1 MKKISNAFL
10 MSYIILFPLWMNH
23 TGYAH
28 LLEAKISF
36 FSLFAGSYFITV
48 VLGLCIAIPLYR
60 EEIREEENLIKKPL
74 VFLSC
79 AFMADSVLAYIITGC
94 QREEMI
100 GTEGRYFGLIMW
112 CCVIAIFLLMLH
124 LSDYSDS
131 IEKVFCLPV
140 GITSLIA
147 YLNMLSLIHI

>member
-60 EEIREEENLIKKPL
+60 EEIREERMMRL
-74 VFLSC
+74 
-79 AFMADSVLAYIITGC
+79 
-94 QREEMI
+94 R
-100 GTEGRYFGLIMW
+100 
-112 CCVIAIFLLMLH
+112 
-124 LSDYSDS
+124 
-131 IEKVFCLPV
+131 
-140 GITSLIA
+140 
-147 YLNMLSLIHI
+147 

>member
-1 MKKISNAFL
+1 MD
-10 MSYIILFPLWMNH
+10 H

-79 AFMADSVLAYIITGC
+79 AYMN
-94 QREEMI
+94 R
-100 GTEGRYFGLIMW
+100 
-112 CCVIAIFLLMLH
+112 
-124 LSDYSDS
+124 
-131 IEKVFCLPV
+131 LP
-140 GITSLIA
+140 
-147 YLNMLSLIHI
+147 HINRAGMKDIPSQHI

>member
-94 QREEMI
+94 QREELI
-100 GTEGRYFGLIMW
+100 GTEGRYFGQIGRAH
-112 CCVIAIFLLMLH
+112 V
-124 LSDYSDS
+124 
-131 IEKVFCLPV
+131 
-140 GITSLIA
+140 
-147 YLNMLSLIHI
+147 